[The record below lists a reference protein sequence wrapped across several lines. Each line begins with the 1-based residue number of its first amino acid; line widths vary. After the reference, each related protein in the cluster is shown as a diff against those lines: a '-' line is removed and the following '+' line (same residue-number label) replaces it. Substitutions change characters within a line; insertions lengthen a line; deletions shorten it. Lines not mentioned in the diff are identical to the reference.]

1 MKKWF
6 NKLKSSL
13 SKTSTNLS
21 VNLKKTFALN
31 RPNKEILDD
40 IEEIL
45 ISNDL
50 GVKFSNEVI
59 EKISKKSF
67 NTSITK
73 QMVIDC
79 VIEEIRTILEPYT
92 KELIIPKS
100 ELPYTIIFSGINGSG
115 KTTSLGKIAYKL
127 QQVGNKV
134 LIAACD
140 SFRASATEQLE
151 IWAKRANCEIII
163 GKYNADPA
171 SIAYKSFIK
180 ARDENFDALLID
192 TAGRMHNKIDLM
204 NELQKISKVLQKN
217 DKILPHLNLLV
228 IDSTIGQTAIK
239 QVENFKD
246 IININGIILT
256 KLDGTSKAG
265 VIVPIIQKFKL
276 PIYFI
281 GVGEGIEDL
290 NILIAKDFAQALL
303 SESYSDSLLF

>member
-1 MKKWF
+1 MRNWF
-6 NKLKSSL
+6 SKLKGGL
-13 SKTSTNLS
+13 SKTSTNLGT
-21 VNLKKTFALN
+21 NLKKAFALN

-67 NTSITK
+67 NTNITK
-73 QMVIDC
+73 QMVVDC
-79 VIEEIRTILEPYT
+79 VIEEIQSILEPYT
-92 KELIIPKS
+92 KELIIPNS
-100 ELPYTIIFSGINGSG
+100 GLPYTIIFSGINGSG

-134 LIAACD
+134 LIAAGD

-151 IWAKRANCEIII
+151 IWAERSNCEIVT
-163 GKYNADPA
+163 GEYKSDPA
-171 SIAYKSFIK
+171 SIAYRALIK
-180 ARDENFDALLID
+180 AKTENFDVLLID

-204 NELQKISKVLQKN
+204 NELQKINKVLKKN
-217 DKILPHLNLLV
+217 DELLPQLNLLV

-246 IININGIILT
+246 IVDINGIILT

-265 VIVPIIQKFKL
+265 VIVPITQKFKL
-276 PIYFI
+276 PIYYI
-281 GVGEGIEDL
+281 GVGESIEDL
-290 NILIAKDFAQALL
+290 NTFSAKDFAEALL
-303 SESYSDSLLF
+303 SG